1 MQRCEKSIM
10 NSKLFFFSKKI
21 STMSTLLYNLNKPRA
36 ASSMLKRRKEKRDK
50 GWSIKKTPL
59 DPHLALFHML

>member
-1 MQRCEKSIM
+1 
-10 NSKLFFFSKKI
+10 
-21 STMSTLLYNLNKPRA
+21 MSTLLYNLNKPRA

-59 DPHLALFHML
+59 DPHLVLFYML

>member
-10 NSKLFFFSKKI
+10 NSLSCEKSI
-21 STMSTLLYNLNKPRA
+21 M
-36 ASSMLKRRKEKRDK
+36 KRRKEKRDK

-59 DPHLALFHML
+59 DLHLALFHML